1 MVVVVMV
8 GEGRGGIKGIDG
20 PLVIALMVEEE
31 GRVEAVAT
39 VEVVVFSTDKECL
52 AFSFLFSME
61 MDVANDVNA
70 IAAAVTG
77 VSSSISKGWFDTVT
91 ELLFEEFNLFTFLN
105 FSMRSEGKNR
115 VRKE

>member
-1 MVVVVMV
+1 MVKV

-31 GRVEAVAT
+31 GTVEAAAT
-39 VEVVVFSTDKECL
+39 VEVVVFSKEDL

-105 FSMRSEGKNR
+105 FSMRSEAKNR